1 MTSSRSRALARA
13 LAVITLGAVLSSC
26 GGIVSTSIV
35 TSSAPDQGS
44 SSTGGG
50 GSSSGP
56 PVTSTTATN
65 SSSTTATITVPDVNS
80 QPLAEAI
87 QNLSQAGLTVGQ
99 QEQRS
104 NLSVP
109 HQSVIT
115 TDPPVGTPEP
125 AGFAVKL
132 IISAGPPGCP
142 NCAPLPLTMP
152 DVVGQGL
159 NQAITTL
166 AEYGLTLGSYS
177 TQAASLRAGEVIES
191 DPAAEVTT
199 TTAIPVVLVVSSGF
213 SGTLIPVSPV
223 LPVSPH
229 SASPPASPSPSPSP
243 SPDIPPSGS

>member
-1 MTSSRSRALARA
+1 MTSSRSRALAHA

-56 PVTSTTATN
+56 PVTSTTAT
-65 SSSTTATITVPDVNS
+65 ITVPDVNS

-87 QNLSQAGLTVGQ
+87 QNLTQAGLTVGQ

-191 DPAAEVTT
+191 DPAAGVTT
-199 TTAIPVVLVVSSGF
+199 TTAIAVVLVVSSGF

-229 SASPPASPSPSPSP
+229 SASPPASPSPSPPPSPSP

>member
-1 MTSSRSRALARA
+1 MTGSRSRALARA
-13 LAVITLGAVLSSC
+13 LAVIMLGAVLSSC
-26 GGIVSTSIV
+26 GGTVSTTSTV
-35 TSSAPDQGS
+35 TSFTPDQGS
-44 SSTGGG
+44 SSSGGG

-56 PVTSTTATN
+56 PVTSTTAT
-65 SSSTTATITVPDVNS
+65 SSSTPATITVPDVNS

-87 QNLSQAGLTVGQ
+87 QNLTQAGLTVGQ
-99 QEQRS
+99 QEQRP
-104 NLSVP
+104 NVIVP

-115 TDPPVGTPEP
+115 TDPAVGTPEP

-142 NCAPLPLTMP
+142 VCGPLPLTMP

-166 AEYGLTLGSYS
+166 AEDGLTLGSYS
-177 TQAASLRAGEVIES
+177 TQAASLRPGEVIES
-191 DPAAEVTT
+191 DPEAGVTT

-213 SGTLIPVSPV
+213 SGTLMPVSPV
-223 LPVSPH
+223 LPVSPR
-229 SASPPASPSPSPSP
+229 SASPPASPSPSP

>member
-1 MTSSRSRALARA
+1 
-13 LAVITLGAVLSSC
+13 
-26 GGIVSTSIV
+26 
-35 TSSAPDQGS
+35 
-44 SSTGGG
+44 
-50 GSSSGP
+50 
-56 PVTSTTATN
+56 VTSTTATN
-65 SSSTTATITVPDVNS
+65 SSSIPATITVPNVNS

-87 QNLSQAGLTVGQ
+87 QNLTQAGLTVGQ
-99 QEQRS
+99 QEQRP

-115 TDPPVGTPEP
+115 TDPAVGTSEP

-142 NCAPLPLTMP
+142 TCGPLPLTMP

-166 AEYGLTLGSYS
+166 AEDGLTLGSYS
-177 TQAASLRAGEVIES
+177 TQAASLRPGEVIES
-191 DPAAEVTT
+191 DPAAGVTT
-199 TTAIPVVLVVSSGF
+199 TTAIPAILVVSSGF

-229 SASPPASPSPSPSP
+229 SASPPASPSPSP
-243 SPDIPPSGS
+243 DIPPSGS